1 MSYTI
6 EAIKANGLQIEKK
19 IDLIETYV
27 KEYNDLDFVNEDD
40 AKKYR
45 RIISTQ
51 VADLC
56 NLIKITRIHYLRSDE
71 NKDYVEKRAFI
82 LLKSDAQLNRSDLI
96 ANAEA
101 RISEAVLKEKE
112 KYIEA
117 DANWKHLNIK
127 IDSYFKVLDS
137 LAGELKGNQGHDR
150 AVNSQEK

>member
-6 EAIKANGLQIEKK
+6 EAIKANGVKIEKK
-19 IDLIETYV
+19 VELIESYV
-27 KEYNDLDFVNEDD
+27 KEYRNLDFVNEDD

-45 RIISTQ
+45 RIISTE

-56 NLIKITRIHYLRSDE
+56 NLIKITSIHYLRSDE

-82 LLKSDAQLNRSDLI
+82 LLKTDNQLKRSDLI
-96 ANAEA
+96 ASAEA

-117 DANWKHLNIK
+117 YANWKHLNIK
-127 IDSYFKVLDS
+127 IDSYFKVLDA
-137 LAGELKGNQGHDR
+137 LASELKGNQGHDR
-150 AVNSQEK
+150 AVNSQKD

>member
-82 LLKSDAQLNRSDLI
+82 LLKSDAQLKRSDLI